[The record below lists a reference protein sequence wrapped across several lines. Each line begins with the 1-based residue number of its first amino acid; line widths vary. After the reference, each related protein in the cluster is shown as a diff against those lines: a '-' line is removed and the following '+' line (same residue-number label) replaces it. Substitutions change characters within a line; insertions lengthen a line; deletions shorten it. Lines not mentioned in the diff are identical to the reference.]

1 MIQEQRRH
9 HRAPF
14 SCPDD
19 VALQDLVIIALAG
32 TFIAVSII
40 IGKAPQPHNPH
51 AHADPAKGDEQAK
64 EQQKDE
70 DRCVA

>member
-40 IGKAPQPHNPH
+40 IGKA
-51 AHADPAKGDEQAK
+51 
-64 EQQKDE
+64 
-70 DRCVA
+70 